1 MIVNYDKNNGWNS
14 AFGNIGSFFNGELNK
29 NDALFVKRI
38 NAFKNLPKELG
49 SIKTQPIDKL
59 VESIGAVN
67 TELVNSAK
75 AVQSGKQSWDDFDA
89 TVTKVTKSS
98 SKFSSFVSNA
108 GSAIKSF
115 GKSLGANLLNMGTG
129 MLAGLAVSGI
139 ISGIEYLITY
149 QDRLIEK
156 GEEAKE
162 KINESYTSFNDTK
175 SSLDSLGSSFADN
188 ADQIASTGDA
198 IDSIAKKY
206 IELKD
211 GVDKFN
217 NTNKS
222 LSDEDYQ
229 SYLDI
234 SEQLASQFPTL
245 VSGYDAQGN
254 AILNLGANAETAAQ
268 QITDLYNAS
277 MLSANVE
284 IGNNLQDTYKGTMAQ
299 IQDYESQINS
309 WQEQLNELQKYNL
322 DASDLLNSTGTIELN
337 TNEIPKDLRKKLD
350 RILVDNGINRIMAD
364 NGMLQIDMSNI
375 SDDAATELEAVFSQM
390 SDSVANESNELKKN
404 IEGAQLMIDDQMGA
418 LAESIGQYLQT
429 SDSFTGLDNT
439 LQNAFISNI
448 QDLDLSAIS
457 TEYGGDV
464 SRFIYTE
471 ILKPLT
477 DMRPEAQQVLADLIQ
492 FDPSNMNI
500 DEYSDLVS
508 KALYNAFPNDAD
520 MQNQMRKTFGFDKAI
535 EEAEH
540 QADALKNTLGQDF
553 SDAIDLMSLDELE
566 KGYDIVINGDE
577 AISTVDELKSKIEQA
592 QALAATSVDLDVHTN
607 MDAIATALE
616 SVNAGADYESAVS
629 YLQQAKDLFDKGLV
643 GTDDFKSIAAYL
655 SPTGSDDPVN
665 FLENYGK
672 AVRYL
677 TEDASGV
684 QNFLNDLESHD
695 FANLETLSDG
705 TQKWTYDI
713 KDLEDAASDMGI
725 GFEFMMDMFGRLED
739 YGFHN
744 NFVGSVEDGTQRIAD
759 LATELAQEEAKLA
772 QLQAEGADTTAIEQ
786 QQEKVNALKNDIN
799 ETNAA
804 MENLIAKSASDYN
817 QEIDAAKQ
825 TISSLQAEYQKLMD
839 NPELYGENTQLV
851 ADKLE
856 EQIRSI
862 AGEYGIELD
871 ADLNIKQPDT
881 VPTIQVNPIFNKADL
896 DSQLANLASG
906 QKIEFGAELDGTFS
920 DVTALMNENGTVTF
934 SANIDGVEQQVA
946 LVKEENGVITFTADT
961 TAVDEET
968 QKTDGGERI
977 TSYEP
982 DTSQVDAVN
991 AVTDGG
997 ERAVEYF
1004 ANTVNLPNYF
1014 PAITRTVNY
1023 VASGVGAA
1031 ASALQSAMGKA
1042 SGTML
1047 FPAHA
1052 SGTAYNI
1059 LNLKPAYANGSV
1071 SLPKDEKALVNE
1083 LGTESIIRSGQ
1094 WSLLPGGMHIESL
1107 KKGDIIL
1114 NASQTK
1120 ALLQY
1125 GRASGHARA
1134 YASGTLLSAY
1144 AGGYGGGVFWGNA
1157 GSGSSGSG
1165 SSYGGNSGSSRSS
1178 SNNSSSASDAAKEFE
1193 ETIDWIEMA
1202 IDRLERAIDTL
1213 DLKASSTY
1221 RSWSERNKNLTSEI
1235 SKVTQE
1241 INLQQQGYN
1250 RYLQQANSVGL
1261 SSDWASKVQNGDVD
1275 ISTVTDEDL
1284 ADKISEYQNWY
1295 EKALDCRDAIEELRE
1310 TESELYEQ
1318 AFEHISTMFDGIVGQ
1333 LEHFRNMMEGYVD
1346 QTETAGY
1353 IVSQQYYSALIENEQ
1368 DTLEKLNEE
1377 RDQLIASLNDAVNSG
1392 AIAKESEA
1400 WYSMMEEINSVDEA
1414 IQDSTTSIIEFK
1426 NEMRQLEWDIF
1437 DKFQEAVS
1445 GITTESDFLVDLMS
1459 NDKLF
1464 DDRGQI
1470 TDQGKATMG
1479 LHGVNY
1485 NTYMSQADEYRKAID
1500 ELNKEIEKDP
1510 YNQTLLERRKELL
1523 ELQQESI
1530 LAAEDEKQALK
1541 DLVSDGIEAE
1551 LDSLQELI
1559 NKYNDLLD
1567 SQHDMYQYQQ
1577 QIAEKQQEIANL
1589 EKQLAA
1595 YQGDDSEEGAANRQD
1610 LQNQLNEAR
1619 QDMEETLFDR
1629 AISEQQK
1636 LVQSLFDDYSEVLN
1650 MRLDNIDLLLMDI
1663 VGNVNSES
1671 SAIRDTIISE
1681 AEDVGY
1687 KLTDTM
1693 NTIWG
1698 DGGKLIGV
1706 ITNYGN
1712 NFTSAI
1718 TGVQTAIN
1726 DLKDI
1731 MKKAIEDAN
1740 RRAQSNISNTN
1751 GSSSGSSSGGS
1762 SSGSNTNTSSS
1773 SQGNGTPNI
1782 GDAVTFVSGSYYYS
1796 SDGLTPTGNQLL
1808 GQTVYITRVNNASW
1822 ATKPYHIA
1830 RDAAGTRPLGW
1841 VSLDQ
1846 IRGYKTGSKYI
1857 SEDQLAWTNE
1867 GGNPET
1873 IIAKDGSI
1881 LTPLPRGS
1889 SVLNTAAHNNLW
1901 DMATDPSDFIKR
1913 NLDIDTS
1920 ALLAQNNKPSQINN
1934 TISIN
1939 IPIDRVQD
1947 YNDFIRQLQ
1956 NDPKA
1961 EKLIQSI
1968 AFDQVTGRGRMG
1980 KYKVNLNN

>member
-1 MIVNYDKNNGWNS
+1 MQVVIYILSIYLTVVNYDDENGWTNFISRNLTKPQITDEAKS
-14 AFGNIGSFFNGELNK
+14 ALEKLKFVNMDTISSIDDLGTATGYANK
-29 NDALFVKRI
+29 DFYEFA
-38 NAFKNLPKELG
+38 
-49 SIKTQPIDKL
+49 KTADLSGDL
-59 VESIGAVN
+59 VGQYQAHLEK
-67 TELVNSAK
+67 T
-75 AVQSGKQSWDDFDA
+75 
-89 TVTKVTKSS
+89 TKST
-98 SKFSSFVSNA
+98 SKFSSFTSKA
-108 GSAIKSF
+108 GSLLKSF
-115 GKSLGANLLNMGTG
+115 GAGLANMGMG
-129 MLAGLAVSGI
+129 MLAGLAINGV
-139 ISGIEYLITY
+139 ITLLDNIANY
-149 QDRLIEK
+149 QDNLIQK
-156 GEEAKE
+156 GEDAKSA
-162 KINESYTSFNDTK
+162 IDESMGSFTDTK
-175 SSLDSLGSSFADN
+175 TSLDNLGKSFSSN
-188 ADQIASTGDA
+188 ADEIKNTGDA
-198 IDSIAKKY
+198 IDSIASKY
-206 IELKD
+206 VELSN
-211 GVDKFN
+211 GVNKLN
-217 NTNKS
+217 NENKA
-222 LSDEDYQ
+222 LSTDEYQ
-229 SYLDI
+229 SYIDL
-234 SEQLASQFPTL
+234 SNQLAEQFPSL

-254 AILNLGANAETAAQ
+254 AILNLGSNADSAAVSLQ
-268 QITDLYNAS
+268 NLYEAQ
-277 MLSANVE
+277 MLSAHVDVGDNIDDVYDGVMAKIDKYESNNADLQNAIDEYERSLGYAENQGDIERVE
-284 IGNNLQDTYKGTMAQ
+284 SLSRYIN
-299 IQDYESQINS
+299 DYEQQIAANN
-309 WQEQLNELQKYNL
+309 QAMKDQYAEL
-322 DASDLLNSTGTIELN
+322 
-337 TNEIPKDLRKKLD
+337 
-350 RILVDNGINRIMAD
+350 
-364 NGMLQIDMSNI
+364 
-375 SDDAATELEAVFSQM
+375 
-390 SDSVANESNELKKN
+390 ANY
-404 IEGAQLMIDDQMGA
+404 AQ
-418 LAESIGQYLQT
+418 QYLST
-429 SDSFTGLDNT
+429 SSAFGNVDAT
-439 LQNAFISNI
+439 LQNAIFNNLQNADYSLVG
-448 QDLDLSAIS
+448 DK
-457 TEYGGDV
+457 YGGD
-464 SRFIYTE
+464 FKQFLNAELIT
-471 ILKPLT
+471 PLT
-477 DMRPEAQQVLADLIQ
+477 SLQPEMQQALSKLLTMNTDNLTIGEFKSAV
-492 FDPSNMNI
+492 SN
-500 DEYSDLVS
+500 
-508 KALYNAFPNDAD
+508 ALKQAFPDD
-520 MQNQMRKTFGFDKAI
+520 TEMQDQMKNLFGFDQVT
-535 EEAEH
+535 EDAET
-540 QADALKNTLGQDF
+540 QLKRLQKDF
-553 SDAIDLMSLDELE
+553 GHAVDDMSLSELNTAF
-566 KGYDIVINGDE
+566 DLVVNGDE
-577 AISTVDELKSKIEQA
+577 SIETVDELKDKIQQA
-592 QALAATSVDLDVHTN
+592 KELAATSVDLDVHTN
-607 MDAIATALE
+607 MDAIAAALE
-616 SVNAGADYESAVS
+616 SANAGADYENAIT
-629 YLQQAKDLFDKGLV
+629 YLEKAKDLFDKGLV

-672 AVRYL
+672 AARYL

-871 ADLNIKQPDT
+871 ANLNIKQSDT
-881 VPTIQVNPIFNKADL
+881 IPTIQVDPIFNKADL
-896 DSQLANLASG
+896 DSQLVNLASG
-906 QKIEFGAELDGTFS
+906 QKIKFGAELDGTFS
-920 DVTALMNENGTVTF
+920 DITALMNENGTVTF

-946 LVKEENGVITFTADT
+946 LVKDENGTITFTADT

-968 QKTDGGERI
+968 QKTDGGERT
-977 TSYEP
+977 TSYTP

-997 ERAVEYF
+997 DRAVEYF

-1031 ASALQSAMGKA
+1031 ASALQSAMGGQA

-1047 FPAHA
+1047 SPAHA
-1052 SGTAYNI
+1052 SGTAYNV

-1134 YASGTLLSAY
+1134 YASGTLLPAY
-1144 AGGYGGGVFWGNA
+1144 AGGYGGGAFWGNA
-1157 GSGSSGSG
+1157 GLSGSYGSYTSSGAS
-1165 SSYGGNSGSSRSS
+1165 SSRSS
-1178 SNNSSSASDAAKEFE
+1178 PSSSSASDTAKEFE

-1202 IDRLERAIDTL
+1202 IDRLKRAIDTL

-1221 RSWSERNKNLTSEI
+1221 RSWSERNQNLSSEI
-1235 SKVTQE
+1235 SKVTEE

-1261 SSDWASKVQNGDVD
+1261 SWDWASKVQNGDVD

-1284 ADKISEYQNWY
+1284 ANKIKEYENWY
-1295 EKALDCRDAIEELRE
+1295 TKALDCRDAIEELRE

-1353 IVSQQYYSALIENEQ
+1353 IVSQQYYSALIDNEQ

-1377 RDQLIASLNDAVNSG
+1377 RDQLVASLNNAVNSG
-1392 AIAKESEA
+1392 AIVKESEA
-1400 WYSMMEEINSVDEA
+1400 WFDMQSQINDVSEA
-1414 IQDSTTSIIEFK
+1414 IQDSTTSLIEFK
-1426 NEMRQLEWDIF
+1426 NEMRQIEWDIF
-1437 DKFQEAVS
+1437 DLFQDAVS
-1445 GITTESDFLVDLMS
+1445 GITSESDFLVDLMS

-1479 LHGVNY
+1479 LHTVNY

-1510 YNQTLLERRKELL
+1510 YNQNLLERRKELL

-1541 DLVSDGIEAE
+1541 DLVQEGIEAE
-1551 LDSLQELI
+1551 LDSLSDLI
-1559 NKYNDLLD
+1559 DKYTELLD
-1567 SQHDMYQYQQ
+1567 SQKDMYDYQQ
-1577 QIAEKQQEIANL
+1577 EIAEKQQEIANL

-1595 YQGDDSEEGAANRQD
+1595 YQGDDSEEGASRRQE
-1610 LQNQLNEAR
+1610 LENQLNDAR
-1619 QDMEETLFDR
+1619 QDMEETLFER
-1629 AISEQQK
+1629 SISEQKK
-1636 LVQSLFDDYSEVLN
+1636 LLNELYSDFESTLN

-1698 DGGKLIGV
+1698 DGSKLMNV
-1706 ITNYGN
+1706 LTTYGN

-1740 RRAQSNISNTN
+1740 RRAQGNISNTN

-1762 SSGSNTNTSSS
+1762 SSGSNANTPST
-1773 SQGNGTPNI
+1773 SQGNGVPNI

-1808 GQTVYITRVNNASW
+1808 GQTVYITKINNASW

-1846 IRGYKTGSKYI
+1846 LRGYKTGSKYI
-1857 SEDQLAWTNE
+1857 PKDQLAWTNE

-1881 LTPLPRGS
+1881 LTPLPKGS